1 MADDTIMPCAIKTMK
16 YATEEDKAMAE
27 LELVALKA
35 ALGKRSLVQC
45 LGAIEMG
52 SGAGDKKLIILNE

>member
-16 YATEEDKAMAE
+16 YSTAEDKAMAE

-45 LGAIEMG
+45 LGAIETG
-52 SGAGDKKLIILNE
+52 SDAGERKLIILNE